1 MPLSAYQ
8 YRPLTPPAAAAVPE
22 LDFLDADHSPS
33 FSDISTLSGVS
44 FQDGLQV
51 RVPNTPFERSPIRQH
66 GPTLLPK
73 IRTQDQ
79 SFKTPVTTTRKS
91 HRPQHRRA
99 VSQSFIPPPSSSSF
113 QTAAV
118 RPTYQ
123 RSTTVPPELDP
134 FTPSSAISTT
144 SSCFPFLSPITPIS
158 HSNNA
163 SPITIAPPWRPTAG
177 HYRSTSASCINE
189 LGYTKY
195 NNYNTTPAAY
205 WTPTNAGSA
214 IYTPTTI
221 ITPIQRQQSQP
232 VIFDL
237 PEEQQCTDPSGATM
251 IPLEYMRMP
260 NPSFELV
267 RHTNRCMSKT
277 VHHFWWD
284 IRNLEEWDGFNLDT
298 IMQINGFEQLLNMP
312 VPDNEVSYPKPRIDV
327 SRQRPEVAS
336 ELTDIIKDFYLTKLN
351 ALMKITQGSRRYMG
365 MHLNKDKAGPT
376 FTSNYQD
383 DTTHTITGS
392 GRGRLVGI
400 ALPWSRWNSGKSL
413 EPGYEKMLYLDGL
426 ATLQYHMRNNNCRY
440 GFIMNETELLCVRAG
455 TSDTPFFGHL
465 ELSPIIESRRT
476 TGVTT
481 CLALW
486 YLSMLAKE
494 QSLPGQCGW
503 KINVG
508 PPIALTRQ
516 LTFEEKDEWIPK
528 PTQGEMRV
536 AKRNRGWVW
545 PKDAYNKKREGGGG
559 GGNQGWAMI
568 SFLSISFGMFFVQ
581 TT

>member
-22 LDFLDADHSPS
+22 LDYFLDADHSPS
-33 FSDISTLSGVS
+33 FSEISTLSGVS
-44 FQDGLQV
+44 FQDSLQV
-51 RVPNTPFERSPIRQH
+51 HVPNTPYERSPIRQH

-79 SFKTPVTTTRKS
+79 SFRTSATTTSTSTRKS
-91 HRPQHRRA
+91 HRSQHRRA
-99 VSQSFIPPPSSSSF
+99 VSQSYVPPSQSSSF
-113 QTAAV
+113 QSTAA
-118 RPTYQ
+118 RPIYQ

-134 FTPSSAISTT
+134 FTPISAISTT

-163 SPITIAPPWRPTAG
+163 SPITYTSSWRPTAG
-177 HYRSTSASCINE
+177 HYRSTSAASCLNDP
-189 LGYTKY
+189 GYTKY
-195 NNYNTTPAAY
+195 NDYITTPAAY
-205 WTPTNAGSA
+205 WTPTNAGSSVYIPA
-214 IYTPTTI
+214 TTITPTQLQ
-221 ITPIQRQQSQP
+221 QRQP
-232 VIFDL
+232 IIFDL
-237 PEEQQCTDPSGATM
+237 PEEQQCTDPTGATM

-267 RHTNRCMSKT
+267 RHTSRCMGKT
-277 VHHFWWD
+277 VNHFWWD
-284 IRNLEEWDGFNLDT
+284 IRNVEEWDDFNLDA

-312 VPDNEVSYPKPRIDV
+312 VPDNEIAYPKPRIES
-327 SRQRPEVAS
+327 SRQYPEMES
-336 ELTDIIKDFYLTKLN
+336 DLSDIIKDFYLTKLN

-365 MHLNKDKAGPT
+365 MHVNKDKSGPT
-376 FTSNYQD
+376 FISNYQD
-383 DTTHTITGS
+383 DTARTIVGN

-400 ALPWSRWNSGKSL
+400 AFPWSRWNSGKRL

-455 TSDTPFFGHL
+455 TNDTPFFGHL
-465 ELSPIIESRRT
+465 ELSPVIESRRT

-494 QSLPGQCGW
+494 QPLPGQCGW
-503 KINVG
+503 KINIG
-508 PPIALTRQ
+508 APIARTRQ
-516 LTFEEKDEWIPK
+516 LTIEAKDEWIPK
-528 PTQGEMRV
+528 PAQGEMRV
-536 AKRNRGWVW
+536 AKRIRGWVW
-545 PKDAYNKKREGGGG
+545 PKDAYNKKREGGGPKSG
-559 GGNQGWAMI
+559 R
-568 SFLSISFGMFFVQ
+568 
-581 TT
+581 